1 MTTVATKSKIEQLL
15 KLMVDSNASDI
26 HLGVDAPPII
36 RIDEKLQRTDY
47 GILSKDSAKELIYSM
62 LTAERIK
69 KFEAEQELDFS
80 FELSDMGR
88 FRVNV
93 FQQRGNIG
101 CSIRLIPFTIMSFEE
116 CGLPVE
122 TTKSL
127 CRRPKGL
134 VLVTGAT
141 GSGKSTTLASMVDYI
156 NDQRA
161 CHIVTIEDPIEFV
174 HKNKKAL
181 IDQREVYQ
189 DTSSFTTALKH
200 VLRQDPDVILIGE
213 MRDLETIETALICAE
228 TGHLVFATLHT
239 SDSAQTINRII
250 DVFPAYQQ
258 QQIRT
263 QLSFVL
269 IGIIAQQLIPK
280 SGAQGR
286 VLATEVLIANPAIR
300 SLIRES
306 KVHQVYS
313 TIQTGQKE
321 GMYTMN
327 QSLYELYKKGKISYE
342 DALGRTLDPED
353 LMRLFKR

>member
-1 MTTVATKSKIEQLL
+1 MTTVATKSKIDQLL
-15 KLMVDSNASDI
+15 KLVVDSNASDI
-26 HLGVDAPPII
+26 HIGVDASPII
-36 RIDEKLQRTDY
+36 RIDEKLQKTDY
-47 GILSKDSAKELIYSM
+47 GILSKDSARELIYSM

-69 KFEAEQELDFS
+69 KFESEQELDFS
-80 FELSDMGR
+80 FEVSDMGR
-88 FRVNV
+88 FRVNI

-127 CRRPKGL
+127 CKRPKGL

-156 NDQRA
+156 NDERA

-189 DTSSFTTALKH
+189 DTHSFSAALKH

-239 SDSAQTINRII
+239 SDSVQTINRVI
-250 DVFPAYQQ
+250 DVFPGSQQ

-280 SGAQGR
+280 SSGLGR

-306 KVHQVYS
+306 KLHQVYS

-321 GMYTMN
+321 GMCTMN

-353 LMRLFKR
+353 LMRLFKK